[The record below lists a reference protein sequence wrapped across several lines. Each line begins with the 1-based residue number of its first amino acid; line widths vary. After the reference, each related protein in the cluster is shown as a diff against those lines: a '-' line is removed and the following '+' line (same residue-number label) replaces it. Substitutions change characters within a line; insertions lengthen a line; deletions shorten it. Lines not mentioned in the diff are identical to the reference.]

1 MRVPV
6 RAGGRGSEGCVM
18 GRGVWYGSVTLL
30 HACACEG
37 RRKGEGRMLGGG
49 GGVKRERGK
58 SGGGNQQGEAE
69 Q

>member
-1 MRVPV
+1 MLWGGVYGMGVLHCCMHVPV
-6 RAGGRGSEGCVM
+6 RAGEKGREGCV
-18 GRGVWYGSVTLL
+18 W
-30 HACACEG
+30 
-37 RRKGEGRMLGGG
+37 GG